1 MLKMT
6 AVVEVD
12 KAILQIDAVRL
23 QLLNTLPKE
32 GNAIKAEYAK
42 TVATWEHHHPKF
54 TVEKHLS
61 RGATMPYVDVWT
73 TYDIYIFLHN
83 GTKIRHAKL
92 SWPWVSKTTV
102 RMLTSN
108 PGVGEVLYV
117 SRKYK
122 AEGIKAR
129 EWTQEIIKI
138 RQPIFEKNARA
149 DIAKALT
156 K

>member
-12 KAILQIDAVRL
+12 KSILQIKAVRL
-23 QLLNTLPKE
+23 QLLNTLRNE
-32 GNAIKAEYAK
+32 GNKIKAEYQK
-42 TVATWEHHHPKF
+42 TTATWEHHDPKF
-54 TVEKHLS
+54 IVEKHIS

-73 TYDIYIFLHN
+73 SYFVYIYLHN
-83 GTKIRHAKL
+83 GTRVRHARL
-92 SWPWVSKTTV
+92 SWPWVSKTTPHL
-102 RMLTSN
+102 LTSN